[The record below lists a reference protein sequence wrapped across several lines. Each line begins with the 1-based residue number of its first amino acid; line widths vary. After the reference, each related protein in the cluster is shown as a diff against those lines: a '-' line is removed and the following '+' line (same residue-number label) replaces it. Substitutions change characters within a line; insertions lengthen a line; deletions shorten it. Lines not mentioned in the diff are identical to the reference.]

1 MMLNIINIKLK
12 FVLINGSVAR
22 HCLSS
27 QPTSIPLGL
36 GLTMFP
42 PNSSSHQLL
51 FISSSH
57 VPLLCD
63 SFQTYC
69 TGFSPP
75 TGTLVWNSEILEPL
89 HMANVQSG
97 QQQPK
102 CESPIQQRSDEIFAA
117 RRMSNGI
124 TQILAQ
130 NTSLNKQGNMPSPEA
145 RGPIVACHEKSNK
158 ASASQERL

>member
-22 HCLSS
+22 YCLSS
-27 QPTSIPLGL
+27 QPTSIPLRL

-42 PNSSSHQLL
+42 PNSSSYQLL
-51 FISSSH
+51 SISSSH
-57 VPLLCD
+57 VPPFCD

-69 TGFSPP
+69 TVFFP
-75 TGTLVWNSEILEPL
+75 TSTHVWNSEILEPL
-89 HMANVQSG
+89 HMAKVQSG
-97 QQQPK
+97 QQQSK

-130 NTSLNKQGNMPSPEA
+130 NTSLNKQGNMSSPEA

-158 ASASQERL
+158 ASTSQEQL